1 MASSAI
7 VAEDVHRMCGLRIFG
22 FWQMKFTFLTMN
34 WIFVWNL
41 IWQQI
46 MLNFI

>member
-1 MASSAI
+1 MAGSAI
-7 VAEDVHRMCGLRIFG
+7 VAEDVHRMCSLWFFC

-34 WIFVWNL
+34 WIFVSNL

-46 MLNFI
+46 TLNFI